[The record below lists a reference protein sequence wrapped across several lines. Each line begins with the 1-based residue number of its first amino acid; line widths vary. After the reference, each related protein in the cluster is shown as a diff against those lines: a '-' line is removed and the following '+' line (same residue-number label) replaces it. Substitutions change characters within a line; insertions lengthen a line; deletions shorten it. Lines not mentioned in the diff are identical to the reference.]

1 MGRQFHR
8 QALSSKTMTSG
19 FHIQP
24 SSPAHL
30 FVTGAF
36 SAKEPPG
43 SPDQARQAMGRGEN
57 TASLGG
63 KGRWAGNLERHVV
76 PEEEPRTL

>member
-43 SPDQARQAMGRGEN
+43 SPDQARQAMG
-57 TASLGG
+57 
-63 KGRWAGNLERHVV
+63 KGREHSLPGWERAMGG
-76 PEEEPRTL
+76 ESGEARGA